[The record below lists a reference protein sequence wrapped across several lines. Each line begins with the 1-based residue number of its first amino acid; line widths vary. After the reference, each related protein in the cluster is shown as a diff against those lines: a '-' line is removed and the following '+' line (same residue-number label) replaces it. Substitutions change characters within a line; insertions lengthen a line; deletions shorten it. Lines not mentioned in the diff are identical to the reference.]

1 MIQTTIR
8 IPVELHKR
16 LKELAKKK
24 GLTVNALIVQALWKT
39 LKFKKHSNGWSIKRK
54 KRGHADYQPFIR
66 WYKNE
71 RALRIW
77 YHTFYTRDFQF

>member
-1 MIQTTIR
+1 MKFFLIQKLNKNQLMSNIKMNTRRTTM
-8 IPVELHKR
+8 L
-16 LKELAKKK
+16 
-24 GLTVNALIVQALWKT
+24 

-66 WYKNE
+66 WYKDE
-71 RALRIW
+71 RTLRIW

>member
-24 GLTVNALIVQALWKT
+24 GLTVNALIVQALWK
-39 LKFKKHSNGWSIKRK
+39 LYEDI
-54 KRGHADYQPFIR
+54 Q
-66 WYKNE
+66 
-71 RALRIW
+71 
-77 YHTFYTRDFQF
+77 

>member
-24 GLTVNALIVQALWKT
+24 GLIVNALIVQALWK
-39 LKFKKHSNGWSIKRK
+39 L
-54 KRGHADYQPFIR
+54 
-66 WYKNE
+66 
-71 RALRIW
+71 
-77 YHTFYTRDFQF
+77 